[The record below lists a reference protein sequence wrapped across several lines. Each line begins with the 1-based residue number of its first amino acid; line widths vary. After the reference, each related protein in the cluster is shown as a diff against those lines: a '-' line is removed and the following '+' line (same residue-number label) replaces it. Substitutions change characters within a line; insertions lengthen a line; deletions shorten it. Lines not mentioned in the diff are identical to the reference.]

1 LLVNFLI
8 LYLILMYKV
17 LIIEDDIVINE
28 MYSMKFKME
37 WFEVES
43 CHEWQSGIEKI
54 KTFKPDIVLLDI
66 MMPWMN
72 GIETVS
78 IIKEE
83 IDPNLKV
90 IMFTNLNDKVSRETA
105 MLMWADDFLI
115 KADTTPKL
123 AVETVRMIIE
133 MSKKQ

>member
-1 LLVNFLI
+1 
-8 LYLILMYKV
+8 MHKV
-17 LIIEDDIVINE
+17 LIIEDDVVINE

-43 CHEWQSGIEKI
+43 SFEWRDWIEKI

-72 GIETVS
+72 WIETVS

-105 MLMWADDFLI
+105 MMMWADDFLI

-123 AVETVRMIIE
+123 AVETVRMMIE
-133 MSKKQ
+133 MSNK